1 MTTNDK
7 TAGKPK
13 IALTRDAQAE
23 WTGDLLHGSGRLTV
37 GSGAIDVPYSVKSRL
52 EDGQS
57 ATNPEELLGAAHAG
71 CFTMALAAQLSG
83 AGFTPNE
90 LDTVANVSFEKV
102 GENFQI
108 TRIELETSAD
118 VPGVDETTFRA
129 LAADAKKNCPVSK
142 ALAATEIK
150 LKATLRNAET
160 SRTPTEVAVGKD

>member
-1 MTTNDK
+1 MLIRK
-7 TAGKPK
+7 
-13 IALTRDAQAE
+13 AE
-23 WTGDLLHGSGRLTV
+23 ARWKGNLVQGGGRLTV
-37 GSGAIDVPYSVKSRL
+37 GSGAINVPYSFRSRI

-83 AGFTPNE
+83 ASFTPNE
-90 LDTVANVSFEKV
+90 LDTVAKVSFEKT
-102 GENFQI
+102 GETFQI

-118 VPGVDETTFRA
+118 VPGVDETTFQA

-150 LKATLRNAET
+150 LKATLRNSEK
-160 SRTPTEVAVGKD
+160 SRTPTEIATAKD

>member
-1 MTTNDK
+1 MLIRKSGAKWKGN
-7 TAGKPK
+7 
-13 IALTRDAQAE
+13 LAQ
-23 WTGDLLHGSGRLTV
+23 GSGRLTV
-37 GSGAIDVPYSVKSRL
+37 GSGAINVPYSFESRI

-90 LDTVANVSFEKV
+90 LDTVAKVSFEKI

-108 TRIELETSAD
+108 TRIELATSAD
-118 VPGVDETTFRA
+118 VPSVDETTFQA

-142 ALAATEIK
+142 ALAATEIT

>member
-1 MTTNDK
+1 MRGGVMPSRK
-7 TAGKPK
+7 AE
-13 IALTRDAQAE
+13 AE
-23 WTGDLLHGSGRLTV
+23 WKGNLIQGGGRLAV
-37 GSGAIDVPYSVKSRL
+37 ESGAFEGPYSFKSRI

-57 ATNPEELLGAAHAG
+57 ATNPEGLLGAAHAG

-83 AGFTPNE
+83 AGFTPSE
-90 LDTVANVSFEKV
+90 LDTVAKVSFEKI

-118 VPGVDETTFRA
+118 VPGGDETTFQA
-129 LAADAKKNCPVSK
+129 LAADAKKNCPISK

-160 SRTPTEVAVGKD
+160 LRTPA

>member
-1 MTTNDK
+1 MLIRKSEAKWKGN
-7 TAGKPK
+7 
-13 IALTRDAQAE
+13 LVQ
-23 WTGDLLHGSGRLTV
+23 GSGRLTV
-37 GSGAIDVPYSVKSRL
+37 GSGAINVPYSFKSRI

-83 AGFTPNE
+83 AGFAPNE
-90 LDTVANVSFEKV
+90 LATVAKVSFEKV

-108 TRIELETSAD
+108 TRIELETSVD
-118 VPGVDETTFRA
+118 VPGVDETTFQA

-150 LKATLRNAET
+150 LKATLTNAEA